1 MLLFYKHFYNILF
14 YCLNTKS
21 RSRWL
26 TYEFFILE
34 KPFRSLFSS
43 GSIFMI
49 DFFFFLGFSPL
60 ITFFKDR
67 VLFTSRLLDKINS
80 YKRIIHIFVFIIP
93 HNHTV
98 YAREPMNVGKGDS
111 GEEAACPQ
119 VEGGVGL
126 AQGFT
131 PRDLVSCEGHQ
142 ASILTPVS
150 SS

>member
-34 KPFRSLFSS
+34 KPFHSLFSS

-142 ASILTPVS
+142 APILTPVS

>member
-1 MLLFYKHFYNILF
+1 
-14 YCLNTKS
+14 
-21 RSRWL
+21 
-26 TYEFFILE
+26 
-34 KPFRSLFSS
+34 
-43 GSIFMI
+43 MI